1 MSFAKKELSGYDT
14 STVCRVLRVSKS
26 GYYKHIAKSE
36 SEKTEAEN
44 KVINCF
50 KRHSGNYGRIRIR
63 KALLDEGVDISEY
76 KIAKILKDVQRKRP
90 LQTRLRLLI
99 SKCPFLEVNQENL
112 LKHIMIT
119 PTASKP

>member
-1 MSFAKKELSGYDT
+1 M
-14 STVCRVLRVSKS
+14 SKS

-76 KIAKILKDVQRKRP
+76 KIAKILKYKFTYFAIETTVFVPQLSSICK
-90 LQTRLRLLI
+90 RLLMI
-99 SKCPFLEVNQENL
+99 FFGFRFFIALCYIGSL
-112 LKHIMIT
+112 LCLCINAK
-119 PTASKP
+119 